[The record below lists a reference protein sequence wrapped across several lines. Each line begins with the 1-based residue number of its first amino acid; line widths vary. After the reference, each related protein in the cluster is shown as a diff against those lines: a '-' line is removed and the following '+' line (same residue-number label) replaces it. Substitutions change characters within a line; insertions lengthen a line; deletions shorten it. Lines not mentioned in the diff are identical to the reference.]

1 MSAYRHHTGTE
12 MGSRYVVE
20 SGFSM
25 FPVQKKH
32 HRIAKTSTAA
42 LSPLKRVSLMFF
54 WSMGTA
60 FWSVF
65 SLYWFICQRWMEVS
79 SLVPLALT
87 FSLRLPKLFFA
98 IIMLLFQARHK
109 KVGEKSLL
117 SISTSMQAARND
129 VLLAIP
135 TLLYTINNYL
145 KLSCSFISIRQ
156 Q

>member
-1 MSAYRHHTGTE
+1 MSTYRHHPGTE
-12 MGSRYVVE
+12 MGSCYMVE
-20 SGFSM
+20 SRFSM
-25 FPVQKKH
+25 FPVQKEH
-32 HRIAKTSTAA
+32 HRIAKTGITA
-42 LSPLKRVSLMFF
+42 LSPLKRVSLLLF
-54 WSMGTA
+54 WSVGTA

-79 SLVPLALT
+79 SLVLLALT

-117 SISTSMQAARND
+117 SISTSVQVARND
-129 VLLAIP
+129 VLLAVP

-145 KLSCSFISIRQ
+145 KLSCSFISILQ